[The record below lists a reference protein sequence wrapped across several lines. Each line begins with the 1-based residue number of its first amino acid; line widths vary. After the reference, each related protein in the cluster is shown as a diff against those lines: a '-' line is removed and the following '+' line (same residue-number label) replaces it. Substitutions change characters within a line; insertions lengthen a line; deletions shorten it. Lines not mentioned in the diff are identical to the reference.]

1 MPLRRREDLGVLK
14 ALPIARVAAD
24 LGIKLTPSGS
34 ARCPLPD
41 HPDRRA
47 SFSLRA
53 ATNRFRCF
61 GCARSGGVI
70 DLVMLTLG
78 MDFGQ
83 ACRWLRERYSP
94 HVSGR
99 SVPVRRRTPIV
110 PAPPRRSSAQPD
122 PDIFRWVL
130 DAAPLGPRGRAYLN
144 GRAIGDAT
152 LAHFRV
158 GEIGDCEALL
168 QGGIERFG
176 AARLA
181 RCGLVRDGQRGPR
194 LVFPSGYLLFP
205 FIEKD
210 EVIFLQ
216 ARRADA
222 GTRLRWACPA
232 ELLPPVFNV
241 DALGSDVSTVLICEG
256 VTDVLSAH
264 ELGKTAIGVLG
275 VSGRIGETVLN
286 MLQAHNVVVLGDAD
300 RAGQN
305 FGKRTVALLSRRGIT
320 AIMRPLP
327 TGCNDINDY
336 LRLQRSEA
344 A

>member
-1 MPLRRREDLGVLK
+1 MLLRRREDLGELK
-14 ALPIARVAAD
+14 ALPIARVASH
-24 LGIKLTPSGS
+24 LGIRLLPNGSG
-34 ARCPLPD
+34 RCPLPD
-41 HPDRRA
+41 HPDRRP

-70 DLVMLTLG
+70 DLVMLTQG

-83 ACRWLRERYSP
+83 ACRWLRERYLS
-94 HVSGR
+94 HALGR
-99 SVPVRRRTPIV
+99 SAPVRQRRPIV
-110 PAPPRRSSAQPD
+110 PDRPRRSSAQSD
-122 PDIFRWVL
+122 PEIFGWLL
-130 DAAPLGPRGRAYLN
+130 DAAPLGPKGRTYLN

-158 GEIGDCEALL
+158 GQIGDRDALL
-168 QGGIERFG
+168 RAGIERFG
-176 AARLA
+176 APRLA
-181 RCGLVRDGQRGPR
+181 RCGLVRDGQWGRT

-205 FIEKD
+205 FIENG

-222 GTRLRWACPA
+222 DTRLRWACPA
-232 ELLPPVFNV
+232 GLLPPVFNA

-264 ELGKTAIGVLG
+264 ELGKIAIGVLG

-286 MLQAHNVVVLGDAD
+286 ALQAHNVVVLGDAD
-300 RAGQN
+300 RAGRD

-320 AIMRPLP
+320 AMMRPLP

-336 LRLQRSEA
+336 LRFQRSEA